1 MSQSKNNNKQESPQ
15 GIAKIAVSGF
25 KSLVEECSI
34 DVHLLTILA
43 GANSSGKSSIMQPL
57 LLMKQTIEAPY
68 DPGPLL
74 LNGVHVK
81 FTKTA
86 QLLSKISKDKY
97 IKNLVIGLQI
107 YNFNDYKFLFSQSN
121 DRGFGLNLLEM
132 NFKNQRREIKY
143 KLDMTTEEIRK
154 CIGDI
159 DNIAN
164 KLDMATVRDRCF
176 LLFESK
182 DSMSYRVKSYSYLA
196 EYISR
201 LIHVPAL
208 RGLPERNYPI
218 TGIGDKFLG
227 TFDKYTASIVH
238 NWSISENNKLEELE
252 KYLTLLG
259 LTNKVDAERIDDTQV
274 EIRVG
279 RISKNTDDLT
289 DMVNIAD
296 VGFGVS
302 QTLPVLVALLVAK
315 PDQLVYIEQP
325 EIHLHPRAQ
334 AALGDILADA
344 ANRGVRIVVE
354 THSDLLIRRLQSL
367 VAEDKIATDKV
378 ILHWFSR
385 DEKGFT
391 KITSA
396 ELDNAG
402 AFGDWPEDFSEVDLA
417 EESRYL
423 DAAEAKLM

>member
-1 MSQSKNNNKQESPQ
+1 
-15 GIAKIAVSGF
+15 
-25 KSLVEECSI
+25 
-34 DVHLLTILA
+34 
-43 GANSSGKSSIMQPL
+43 
-57 LLMKQTIEAPY
+57 
-68 DPGPLL
+68 
-74 LNGVHVK
+74 
-81 FTKTA
+81 
-86 QLLSKISKDKY
+86 
-97 IKNLVIGLQI
+97 
-107 YNFNDYKFLFSQSN
+107 
-121 DRGFGLNLLEM
+121 
-132 NFKNQRREIKY
+132 
-143 KLDMTTEEIRK
+143 MTTEEIRK

-259 LTNKVDAERIDDTQV
+259 LTNKVDTERIDDTQV